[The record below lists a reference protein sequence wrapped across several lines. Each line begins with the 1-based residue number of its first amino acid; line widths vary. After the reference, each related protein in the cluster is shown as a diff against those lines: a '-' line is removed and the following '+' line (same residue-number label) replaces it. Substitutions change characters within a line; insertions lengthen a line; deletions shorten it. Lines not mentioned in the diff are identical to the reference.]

1 MNQAISQNAE
11 FMNSSLA
18 SINASMSS
26 NAQQMASS
34 VEQMGNR
41 IVSLE
46 EKTQGKFPKF
56 SVLHLSLFN
65 FMFHLGFM
73 HVLKL
78 SPFCFPEIAQ
88 KEGGVKDKDGIAP
101 TLEFMKDYF
110 PEIIGYPE
118 ANADDYPTKALSPF
132 INIDLEVQ
140 GSWLQKPLPESNSSD
155 KVGVFSSNQNLPT
168 SDKYFTPAAGDNEA
182 TKSSLDH
189 KIPARIRDDDLRTFL
204 NSKTLVQNNKI
215 TLPTYVFDPPTIN
228 VDSKYIKFNVI
239 DSLARKATLEN
250 ALCSQVINADKNGL
264 YNILSSWDQ
273 EDETGVKLGESL
285 TPNDMYNEFCAMYES
300 LKIANKAQNR
310 NKHLVLSIFS
320 TNKINGRQ
328 YVLDQCSGSKTTKDI
343 MKNTNLDSPNL
354 FGTPPESL
362 LSKMNNSMTDKPSPF
377 VLKPGGKSAFK
388 SSTQSTTR
396 APVKRALPYSYV
408 NQPKRFK
415 SAPSLPVQTPNSS
428 KKGRF
433 FRNQGPRKFQKTS
446 SRRGGKN

>member
-1 MNQAISQNAE
+1 M
-11 FMNSSLA
+11 
-18 SINASMSS
+18 
-26 NAQQMASS
+26 
-34 VEQMGNR
+34 
-41 IVSLE
+41 
-46 EKTQGKFPKF
+46 
-56 SVLHLSLFN
+56 
-65 FMFHLGFM
+65 
-73 HVLKL
+73 
-78 SPFCFPEIAQ
+78 
-88 KEGGVKDKDGIAP
+88 KE
-101 TLEFMKDYF
+101 YF

-118 ANADDYPTKALSPF
+118 ANADDYPTKTLSPF
-132 INIDLEVQ
+132 INIDLDVQ

-155 KVGVFSSNQNLPT
+155 KVGIFSSTQNWPT
-168 SDKYFTPAAGDNEA
+168 SDKYFTPAAGDNEV

-189 KIPARIRDDDLRTFL
+189 KIPARIRDDLRTFL

-239 DSLARKATLEN
+239 DSLARKATIEN
-250 ALCSQVINADKNGL
+250 ALCSQVINANKNRL

-362 LSKMNNSMTDKPSPF
+362 LSKMNNAMTRQA
-377 VLKPGGKSAFK
+377 V
-388 SSTQSTTR
+388 
-396 APVKRALPYSYV
+396 
-408 NQPKRFK
+408 
-415 SAPSLPVQTPNSS
+415 SLCVEAWW
-428 KKGRF
+428 
-433 FRNQGPRKFQKTS
+433 
-446 SRRGGKN
+446 